1 MSLGIATKSTATL
14 IDELI
19 TTSMK
24 CWHAQDRIMDP
35 ELSPGQR
42 LAAAEMAQKT
52 NARRCALMQEIDSR
66 LGEDGALSKTYAR

>member
-1 MSLGIATKSTATL
+1 MAMNIETKSTAAL

-24 CWHAQDRIMDP
+24 CWHAQDRIMDV
-35 ELSPGQR
+35 ELSQEQR

-52 NARRCALMQEIDSR
+52 NARRCELMVAIDGR
-66 LGEDGALSKTYAR
+66 MGERSVLAKTYA